1 MTQPAQRKAVNE
13 YRRRLGER
21 GLARFEVMAPE
32 RDRDLIRALARRLA
46 DDDAEA
52 LRAEIGR
59 RVLGEARPR
68 GGVLA
73 ALRRSPLVGAE
84 LRVTR
89 DEATGRD
96 VAL

>member
-1 MTQPAQRKAVNE
+1 VNE